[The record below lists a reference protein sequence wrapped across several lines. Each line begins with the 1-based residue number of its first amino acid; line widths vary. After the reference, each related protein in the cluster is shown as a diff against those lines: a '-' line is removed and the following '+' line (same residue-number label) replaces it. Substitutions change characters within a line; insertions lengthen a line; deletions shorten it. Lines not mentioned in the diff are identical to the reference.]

1 MTEGMKEDATNWWN
15 FITSLIARGWRG
27 VHLLTSETTT
37 CLLESYPVEHR
48 RRIRTNTM
56 IRAAEPRDTQENPSG
71 RQLPR
76 RRERLDTHH
85 RQIRYVTANDWS
97 TRRHLDMS

>member
-1 MTEGMKEDATNWWN
+1 LE
-15 FITSLIARGWRG
+15 G
-27 VHLLTSETTT
+27 VHLVTSETTT

-56 IRAAEPRDTQENPSG
+56 IRAAEPRDTQESPSG

-97 TRRHLDMS
+97 TRRHLDMP